1 MQICGFF
8 EQRAKV
14 DRARKGTRK
23 RTAWTVSWVNLMNM
37 LPVSRILWFE
47 YANIAWKL
55 RIVCK
60 KTTRS
65 SYMFLFGIGDTN
77 KTVPPV
83 REASIPGPTVRPSQV
98 RSDNQPSVPHPR
110 VHSPIRW
117 ADWLSRL
124 RPWGGQTRLTG
135 CHGDLMDWSE
145 QISSPKTPERIAGFQ
160 RIALASA
167 RWVSFPSS
175 FLRSFLLPSSGLC
188 VPYSP
193 WLMLSQEKMKRLR
206 IDSYHIIITIF
217 ASIAC
222 LSCEND
228 SLFHFVCLFKSK
240 DIKNN

>member
-1 MQICGFF
+1 
-8 EQRAKV
+8 
-14 DRARKGTRK
+14 
-23 RTAWTVSWVNLMNM
+23 MNM
-37 LPVSRILWFE
+37 LFVPGFCGSNMQILRENWE
-47 YANIAWKL
+47 LYC
-55 RIVCK
+55 R
-60 KTTRS
+60 KTARS

-83 REASIPGPTVRPSQV
+83 RGASIPGPTVRPSRV

-167 RWVSFPSS
+167 RWVSFRFS
-175 FLRSFLLPSSGLC
+175 FLRSFFLPSFLR
-188 VPYSP
+188 PLLYR
-193 WLMLSQEKMKRLR
+193 WLMLSQKNEK
-206 IDSYHIIITIF
+206 
-217 ASIAC
+217 A
-222 LSCEND
+222 
-228 SLFHFVCLFKSK
+228 
-240 DIKNN
+240 